1 MTWLE
6 TSYMA
11 RKGVAKGKAG
21 KAHQLT
27 EAAQGR
33 YHYVY
38 GAYAEPVMRIKPGD
52 LVIAET
58 QDAFEGAITS
68 ESDKPSE
75 KLNVPFLNPQCG
87 PIAVEG
93 AEKGDVLCVHIHS
106 IKPRGPQP
114 VGTTALI
121 TEFGG
126 LVATTATALLNQPL
140 PERVKKMEVTEQG
153 IKFNEKITLPYE
165 PFIGTLG
172 VAPEIEAV
180 SSLQPDYWGGNMDV
194 PDVAPGAILYFP
206 VLHKDAYLFLGDCH
220 GTQGD
225 GELCGV
231 AVEIPATV
239 TIHVDLIKGW
249 QIAWPRLENERFIMT
264 LGSARPMEDAAR
276 IAYRELIRWLVSDF
290 GFEESEAYFL
300 LTQAGR
306 VRLGNMV
313 DPKYTLG
320 ASILKSYLSLREG
333 LAMAEDRKGRHEA
346 VVRVACVQMEPH
358 VGDKA
363 ANVAKGVALIEEAA
377 ANGARLVVLPELCNS
392 GYVFESRDE
401 AFALAEPV
409 PDGQTVQTWARLA
422 RDHGLY
428 ISAGICERDG
438 DLLYNSA
445 AFIGPEGP
453 IGTFRKV
460 HLWNEENLFFEPG
473 NLGFPVWGTPIG
485 RVGALICYD
494 GWFPEGYR
502 LCALQ
507 GADIICISTNWV
519 PIPGQDPNREAMAN
533 ILCMSA
539 AHTNS
544 VFIAA
549 ADRVGTERGQPFI
562 GQSLVVSYTGWP
574 VAGPASR
581 TEEEI
586 IYADCNLAD
595 ARRKRNWNEYNQVL
609 RDRRTDVYDEML
621 GTGAKPGWY

>member
-276 IAYRELIRWLVSDF
+276 IAYRELTRWLVSDF

-320 ASILKSYLSLREG
+320 ASILKSYLS
-333 LAMAEDRKGRHEA
+333 
-346 VVRVACVQMEPH
+346 
-358 VGDKA
+358 
-363 ANVAKGVALIEEAA
+363 
-377 ANGARLVVLPELCNS
+377 
-392 GYVFESRDE
+392 
-401 AFALAEPV
+401 
-409 PDGQTVQTWARLA
+409 
-422 RDHGLY
+422 
-428 ISAGICERDG
+428 
-438 DLLYNSA
+438 
-445 AFIGPEGP
+445 
-453 IGTFRKV
+453 
-460 HLWNEENLFFEPG
+460 
-473 NLGFPVWGTPIG
+473 
-485 RVGALICYD
+485 
-494 GWFPEGYR
+494 
-502 LCALQ
+502 
-507 GADIICISTNWV
+507 
-519 PIPGQDPNREAMAN
+519 
-533 ILCMSA
+533 
-539 AHTNS
+539 
-544 VFIAA
+544 
-549 ADRVGTERGQPFI
+549 
-562 GQSLVVSYTGWP
+562 
-574 VAGPASR
+574 
-581 TEEEI
+581 
-586 IYADCNLAD
+586 
-595 ARRKRNWNEYNQVL
+595 
-609 RDRRTDVYDEML
+609 
-621 GTGAKPGWY
+621 